1 MRRHDDPPAPGPL
14 AASLDTLAEVRAG
27 CPRRL
32 TTSQRTMAAPGAEA
46 VIRAVPVVLIPGL
59 RKTYVR
65 RSDVHALIEARTFTN
80 DQVPA

>member
-1 MRRHDDPPAPGPL
+1 MG
-14 AASLDTLAEVRAG
+14 
-27 CPRRL
+27 
-32 TTSQRTMAAPGAEA
+32 APGAEA